1 MGAPHVLLRSP
12 GRVAARTITQG
23 PGDFMKKRFVLAA
36 LLAAAPFA
44 ASAQA
49 LSYTFVEGG
58 YGKVDVDG
66 FDGTSGDELDVDG
79 GYGRGSVRLADNL
92 SLFGQYSK
100 ASGKDVWASNSGGH
114 HTKYDLELGELG
126 LGYRH
131 PMSDRV
137 DLIAEV
143 AAVNVAAKVTREERP
158 FFGDMTPYSV
168 VELDDSSTAARVSV
182 GMRGAFSEQ
191 LEGWAKAGFI
201 GDTVYDG
208 GFTGAAGLQF
218 RLTPTWGI
226 VGEVEVADAWTLLRV
241 GVRASF

>member
-1 MGAPHVLLRSP
+1 
-12 GRVAARTITQG
+12 
-23 PGDFMKKRFVLAA
+23 MKKRFVLAA

-126 LGYRH
+126 LGYHH
-131 PMSDRV
+131 PISDRV